1 MSAKCKRIKTNV
13 GNAILAVSDRYLL
26 QIGLSFRRR
35 GLRLNWGLDSS
46 LNPGVTEQTRI
57 HRRDIWGCL
66 VLAVVTLVLYLPALR
81 HDFVQ
86 YDDQQYVTEN
96 PQVQAGLSV
105 TGLQWAFGFHA
116 GNWHPL
122 AWLSHMLD
130 CQLYGANPAGH
141 HLTSILL
148 HTANAVLLLLA
159 LRRLTGAT
167 WRSAIVA
174 ALFAWHP
181 LHVESVAWV
190 AERKDVLCALFWLL
204 TLHAYAGYAARPG
217 ARRYAATLG
226 FFVLALMAKP
236 MAVTLPF
243 VLLLLDYWPLKRVQN
258 KSLRALFWEKTPFF
272 AATLGVC
279 VLTMLAQEQAIASTA
294 GLTVLQRLANVVVAY
309 AHYLG
314 AMFVPQNLAVFY
326 PYQLFRPAST
336 IWLAC
341 LVIAAV
347 SLLAMFNARRRPYLL
362 IGWLWYLGT
371 LVPVIGL
378 VQVGD
383 QAWADRYTYLPL
395 IGLFV
400 FVVWGAAEWIGNRP
414 RLRVVAVAVMAIVL
428 LATTSV
434 QLRHWKNT
442 RTLFEHAD
450 RVTHENQ
457 MAATILGSLLAQ
469 EGRLD
474 DAIEHFQRA
483 LRYKPGY
490 PEAHFF
496 LGHTFDQQGK
506 LEEAVVEYQSA
517 LRFKPMQEQTHIFL
531 AITLAKQKKLEDAI
545 NHYLAA
551 LKLNPQSAVTH
562 NNLARIYHTLG
573 QFDAAVEHYTS
584 ALRVNPTLAIAHNN
598 LGILLLQKGN
608 LAEGARHL
616 REALRLKPENPETE
630 FNLALALN
638 QQQQWSEAAGLFK
651 KNMVGQSN
659 NPKAHYEFA
668 VALTHLKKNRE
679 AMSEYAATLLIQP
692 DFPDALDGLAWIL
705 STDTNAAFRNGT
717 EAIPMAERACALTGR
732 NDPVKLRTLAAA
744 FAETSRFEE
753 AINTVREA
761 KAVAVKAKQHEV
773 ANECDRM
780 LEHFQRGE
788 RWRQ

>member
-1 MSAKCKRIKTNV
+1 MWV
-13 GNAILAVSDRYLL
+13 
-26 QIGLSFRRR
+26 
-35 GLRLNWGLDSS
+35 
-46 LNPGVTEQTRI
+46 
-57 HRRDIWGCL
+57 CL
-66 VLAVVTLVLYLPALR
+66 VLAVVTLALYLPAMR

-96 PQVQAGLSV
+96 PQVQAGL
-105 TGLQWAFGFHA
+105 TMRGLVWAFGFHA

-148 HTANAVLLLLA
+148 HVANAVLLFLA

-181 LHVESVAWV
+181 LHVESVAWI
-190 AERKDVLCALFWLL
+190 AERKDVLCATFWLL
-204 TLHAYAGYAARPG
+204 TLLAYAGYATRPG
-217 ARRYAATLG
+217 AGRYAATLG
-226 FFVLALMAKP
+226 CFVLALMAKP

-243 VLLLLDYWPLKRVQN
+243 VLLLLDCWPLKRVEN
-258 KSLRALFWEKTPFF
+258 KSFRALVWEKTPFF
-272 AATLGVC
+272 AITLGVC

-309 AHYLG
+309 AHYVS
-314 AMFVPQNLAVFY
+314 AMFVPVNLAVFY
-326 PYQLFRPAST
+326 PYQLLLPAST
-336 IWLAC
+336 ILLAC
-341 LVIAAV
+341 LVIAVV
-347 SLLAMFNARRRPYLL
+347 SLLAIFNARRRPYLL

-400 FVVWGAAEWIGNRP
+400 FVVWGAAEWIGHRT
-414 RLRVVAVAVMAIVL
+414 RLRVAAVAVMAIVL

-442 RTLFEHAD
+442 RTLFAHAD
-450 RVTHENQ
+450 RVTQENQ

-474 DAIEHFQRA
+474 EAIEHFRRA

-496 LGHTFDQQGK
+496 LGHTFDQQGR
-506 LEEAVVEYQSA
+506 LEEAAVEYQSA

-531 AITLAKQKKLEDAI
+531 AITLAKQKKLEEAVS
-545 NHYLAA
+545 HYLAA
-551 LKLNPQSAVTH
+551 LKLNPDSAVAH

-573 QFDAAVEHYTS
+573 QFDAAVEHYNR
-584 ALRVNPTLAIAHNN
+584 ALRVNPALAIAHNN
-598 LGILLLQKGN
+598 LGILLIQRGSLVDGEK
-608 LAEGARHL
+608 HL

-630 FNLALALN
+630 FNLALLLN
-638 QQQQWSEAAGLFK
+638 QQKLWSEAAALFK
-651 KNMVGQSN
+651 KNMSN
-659 NPKAHYEFA
+659 HASDPKAHFEHA
-668 VALTHLKKNRE
+668 VALVHLKKTRE
-679 AMSEYAATLLIQP
+679 AMSEFAAALLIQP

-705 STDTNAAFRNGT
+705 STDANPSFRNGK
-717 EAIPMAERACALTGR
+717 EAVPMAERAIALTGR
-732 NDPVKLRTLAAA
+732 NDPVKLKTLAAA
-744 FAETSRFEE
+744 YAESGRFEE
-753 AINTVREA
+753 AVTTLREA
-761 KAVAVKAKQHEV
+761 NAVAVKVNRSEV
-773 ANECDRM
+773 VKECERM
-780 LEHFQRGE
+780 ME
-788 RWRQ
+788 RFLRSESWRVQ

>member
-1 MSAKCKRIKTNV
+1 M
-13 GNAILAVSDRYLL
+13 
-26 QIGLSFRRR
+26 
-35 GLRLNWGLDSS
+35 
-46 LNPGVTEQTRI
+46 
-57 HRRDIWGCL
+57 
-66 VLAVVTLVLYLPALR
+66 VLAVLTLALYLPAVR

-96 PQVQAGLSV
+96 QQVQAGLSV
-105 TGLQWAFGFHA
+105 AGLRWAFGFHA

-130 CQLYGANPAGH
+130 CQIYGANPAGH

-148 HTANAVLLLLA
+148 HSANAVLLFLA
-159 LRRLTGAT
+159 LRRLTGST

-181 LHVESVAWV
+181 LHVESVAWI
-190 AERKDVLCALFWLL
+190 AERKDVLSGLFWLL
-204 TLHAYAGYAARPG
+204 TLLAYAGYVARPDAG
-217 ARRYAATLG
+217 RYTATLG
-226 FFVLALMAKP
+226 CFGLALMAKP

-258 KSLRALFWEKTPFF
+258 RSFRALVWEKIPFF

-294 GLTVLQRLANVVVAY
+294 GLTVPHRLANVVVAY
-309 AHYLG
+309 AHYVS
-314 AMFVPQNLAVFY
+314 AMFVPVNLAVFY
-326 PYQLFRPAST
+326 PYQLLLPTRTILFACVAIASVSF
-336 IWLAC
+336 LA
-341 LVIAAV
+341 II
-347 SLLAMFNARRRPYLL
+347 NARQRPYLL

-400 FVVWGAAEWIGNRP
+400 FVVWGAAEWIGNRT
-414 RLRVVAVAVMAIVL
+414 RLRVVVAAVMAIAL
-428 LATTSV
+428 LAMTSV

-442 RTLFEHAD
+442 RTLFEHTAK
-450 RVTHENQ
+450 VTRENQ

-474 DAIEHFQRA
+474 EAIEHFRRA
-483 LRYKPGY
+483 LHYKPGY

-496 LGHTFDQQGK
+496 LGHTYDQQGR
-506 LEEAVVEYQSA
+506 LEEAVVEYQNA

-531 AITLAKQKKLEDAI
+531 AITLAKQKKLEEAI
-545 NHYLAA
+545 SHYLAA
-551 LKLNPQSAVTH
+551 LKLNPESAVTH

-573 QFDAAVEHYTS
+573 NFDAAVEHYTS

-598 LGILLLQKGN
+598 LGILLIQRGS
-608 LAEGARHL
+608 LADGEKHL
-616 REALRLKPENPETE
+616 REALKLKPGNGETE
-630 FNLALALN
+630 FNLALLLN
-638 QQQQWSEAAGLFK
+638 QQKQWSEAAALFN
-651 KNMVGQSN
+651 KNIGTHSHDPN
-659 NPKAHYEFA
+659 AHRQFA
-668 VALTHLKKNRE
+668 VALAHLKKTRE
-679 AMSEYAATLLIQP
+679 AMSEYAAALLIQP

-705 STDTNAAFRNGT
+705 STDANPSFRNGK
-717 EAIPMAERACALTGR
+717 EAVPMAERASALTGR
-732 NDPVKLRTLAAA
+732 NDPVKLRTLAATY
-744 FAETSRFEE
+744 AESGRFEE
-753 AINTVREA
+753 AVTTLREA
-761 KAVAVKAKQHEV
+761 NAVAVKANRPEV
-773 ANECDRM
+773 ASECERM
-780 LEHFQRGE
+780 MEHFLRGE
-788 RWRQ
+788 SWRVQ

>member
-1 MSAKCKRIKTNV
+1 M
-13 GNAILAVSDRYLL
+13 
-26 QIGLSFRRR
+26 
-35 GLRLNWGLDSS
+35 
-46 LNPGVTEQTRI
+46 TELTRI
-57 HRRDIWGCL
+57 HRRDIWICL
-66 VLAVVTLVLYLPALR
+66 VLAVVTLGLYLPAMR

-105 TGLQWAFGFHA
+105 AGLRWAFGFHA

-130 CQLYGANPAGH
+130 CHIYGANPAGH
-141 HLTSILL
+141 HLTSLLL
-148 HTANAVLLLLA
+148 HAANAVLLFLA
-159 LRRLTGAT
+159 LRRLTGST

-181 LHVESVAWV
+181 LHVESVAWI

-204 TLHAYAGYAARPG
+204 TLFAYARYAARPDAG
-217 ARRYAATLG
+217 RYAATLG
-226 FFVLALMAKP
+226 FFVLSLMAKP

-243 VLLLLDYWPLKRVQN
+243 VLLLLDYWPLNRVQT
-258 KSLRALFWEKTPFF
+258 KSFRALLWEKTPFF
-272 AATLGVC
+272 AATLVAC

-294 GLTVLQRLANVVVAY
+294 GLTVLQRLAHVVVAY
-309 AHYLG
+309 VHYVG
-314 AMFVPQNLAVFY
+314 AMFVPLNLAVFY
-326 PYQLFRPAST
+326 PYQLLLPTST
-336 IWLAC
+336 LLLAC

-347 SLLAMFNARRRPYLL
+347 SLLAIFNARRRPYLL

-400 FVVWGAAEWIGNRP
+400 FVVWGAAEWIGNRT
-414 RLRVVAVAVMAIVL
+414 RLRVVAVAVMAIAL

-442 RTLFEHAD
+442 RTLFEHTA
-450 RVTHENQ
+450 RVTQGNQ

-469 EGRLD
+469 EGRLEE
-474 DAIEHFQRA
+474 AIEHFRQA

-496 LGHTFDQQGK
+496 LGHTFDKQGR
-506 LEEAVVEYQSA
+506 LEEAVLEYQNA

-531 AITLAKQKKLEDAI
+531 AITLAKQKKLEKAVS
-545 NHYLAA
+545 HYLAA
-551 LKLNPQSAVTH
+551 LKLNPESAVTH

-573 QFDAAVEHYTS
+573 QFDAAVEHYNS
-584 ALRVNPTLAIAHNN
+584 ALQVNPTLAIAHNN
-598 LGILLLQKGN
+598 LGILLLQRGS
-608 LAEGARHL
+608 LAEGETHL
-616 REALRLKPENPETE
+616 REALRFKPGNPETE

-651 KNMVGQSN
+651 KNMGGHSGDPN
-659 NPKAHYEFA
+659 AHYQFA
-668 VALTHLKKNRE
+668 VALAHQQKTRE
-679 AMSEYAATLLIQP
+679 AMGRFAQAILLQP
-692 DFPDALDGLAWIL
+692 NFPDALAGLSWIL
-705 STDTNAAFRNGT
+705 ATDSNPEFRNGT
-717 EAIPMAERACALTGR
+717 EAVRMAEHACELTKR
-732 NDPVKLRTLAAA
+732 KDPEMLKTLAAA
-744 FAETSRFEE
+744 YAEAARFEE
-753 AINTVREA
+753 AITTAQIAEA
-761 KAVAVKAKQHEV
+761 LAAQANRTDLSKQ
-773 ANECDRM
+773 CQRL
-780 LEHFQRGE
+780 LETFKSSKP
-788 RWRQ
+788 WRDNRKQQD

>member
-1 MSAKCKRIKTNV
+1 MTQQQHLKHTLWFCLTLGLIT
-13 GNAILAVSDRYLL
+13 LA
-26 QIGLSFRRR
+26 
-35 GLRLNWGLDSS
+35 
-46 LNPGVTEQTRI
+46 
-57 HRRDIWGCL
+57 
-66 VLAVVTLVLYLPALR
+66 LYLPTVR

-105 TGLQWAFGFHA
+105 AGLRWAFGFHA

-130 CQLYGANPAGH
+130 CQMFGAKSGGH
-141 HLTSILL
+141 HFTSLLL
-148 HTANAVLLLLA
+148 HAANTVLLFLVLQ
-159 LRRLTGAT
+159 RLTGAT

-190 AERKDVLCALFWLL
+190 AERKDVLCASFWLL
-204 TLHAYAGYAARPG
+204 TLLAYAGYTNRPSVG
-217 ARRYAATLG
+217 RYAATLG
-226 FFVLALMAKP
+226 SFALALMAKP

-243 VLLLLDYWPLKRVQN
+243 VLLLLDYWPIKRGQD
-258 KSLRALFWEKTPFF
+258 KSFRALLWEKTPFF
-272 AATLGVC
+272 ALTIAVC

-294 GLTVLQRLANVVVAY
+294 GLTVSHRLANVVVAY
-309 AHYLG
+309 VHYMG
-314 AMFVPQNLAVFY
+314 AMFVPINLAVFY
-326 PYQLFRPAST
+326 PFRLLLPAST
-336 IWLAC
+336 ILVAC
-341 LVIAAV
+341 LTIAAV
-347 SLLAMFNARRRPYLL
+347 SILAIINARRRPYLL

-400 FVVWGAAEWIGNRP
+400 FVVWGAAEWIGSRT
-414 RLRVVAVAVMAIVL
+414 RLQVVAVASMAIVL
-428 LATTSV
+428 LAMTSV

-442 RTLFEHAD
+442 RTLFEHTA

-469 EGRLD
+469 EGRLEE
-474 DAIEHFQRA
+474 AIEHFQRA

-496 LGHTFDQQGK
+496 LGHTFDQQDR
-506 LEEAVVEYQSA
+506 LEEAVVEYQKA

-531 AITLAKQKKLEDAI
+531 AITLAKQKRSEEAI
-545 NHYLAA
+545 SHYLAA
-551 LKLNPQSAVTH
+551 LKLNPDSAVTH

-573 QFDAAVEHYTS
+573 KFDAAVEHYNS

-608 LAEGARHL
+608 LAEGSRHL
-616 REALRLKPENPETE
+616 REALRLKPKNPETE

-638 QQQQWSEAAGLFK
+638 QQQKWGEAAVLFK
-651 KNMVGQSN
+651 KNIGDQPN

-668 VALTHLKKNRE
+668 VALTHLKQTRE
-679 AMSEYAATLLIQP
+679 AMGQFAQALLLQTNY
-692 DFPDALDGLAWIL
+692 PDALVGLSWIL
-705 STDTNAAFRNGT
+705 ATESNPEFRNGI
-717 EAIPMAERACALTGR
+717 EAVRMAEQACELSGR
-732 NDPVKLRTLAAA
+732 KNPAVLKTLAAA
-744 FAETSRFEE
+744 YAEISRFEE
-753 AINTVREA
+753 AIRIAELARELA
-761 KAVAVKAKQHEV
+761 TESSHADLCKQCLGMMESF
-773 ANECDRM
+773 R
-780 LEHFQRGE
+780 LSKP
-788 RWRQ
+788 WRVN

>member
-1 MSAKCKRIKTNV
+1 M
-13 GNAILAVSDRYLL
+13 
-26 QIGLSFRRR
+26 
-35 GLRLNWGLDSS
+35 
-46 LNPGVTEQTRI
+46 
-57 HRRDIWGCL
+57 
-66 VLAVVTLVLYLPALR
+66 R

-96 PQVQAGLSV
+96 PQVQAGLSFA
-105 TGLQWAFGFHA
+105 GLRWAFGFHA

-130 CQLYGANPAGH
+130 CQIYGANPAGH

-148 HTANAVLLLLA
+148 HAANAVLLFLA

-181 LHVESVAWV
+181 LHVESVAWI
-190 AERKDVLCALFWLL
+190 AERKDVLCASFWLL
-204 TLHAYAGYAARPG
+204 TLLAYAGYATRPAAG
-217 ARRYAATLG
+217 RYAATLG
-226 FFVLALMAKP
+226 CFVLALMAKP

-243 VLLLLDYWPLKRVQN
+243 VLLLLDCWPLKRLEN
-258 KSLRALFWEKTPFF
+258 KSFLALVWEKTPFF
-272 AATLGVC
+272 AITLGVC

-294 GLTVLQRLANVVVAY
+294 GLTVSHRLANVVVAY
-309 AHYLG
+309 AHYVG
-314 AMFVPQNLAVFY
+314 AMFVPINLAVFY
-326 PYQLFRPAST
+326 PYRLLLPAST
-336 IWLAC
+336 ILLAC
-341 LVIAAV
+341 LVIAGV
-347 SLLAMFNARRRPYLL
+347 SLLAIFHARRRPFLL

-383 QAWADRYTYLPL
+383 QSWADRYTYLPL

-400 FVVWGAAEWIGNRP
+400 FVVWGAAEWIGNWT
-414 RLRVVAVAVMAIVL
+414 RLRVLAVAGMAIAL

-442 RTLFEHAD
+442 RTLFEHAA

-457 MAATILGSLLAQ
+457 MAAAILGSLLAQ
-469 EGRLD
+469 EGRLE
-474 DAIEHFQRA
+474 DAIEHFNRA

-496 LGHTFDQQGK
+496 LGHTYDQQGR
-506 LEEAVVEYQSA
+506 LEEAVVEYQKA

-531 AITLAKQKKLEDAI
+531 AITLAKQKKLDEAI
-545 NHYLAA
+545 IHYLAA
-551 LKLNPQSAVTH
+551 LKINPDSAVAH

-573 QFDAAVEHYTS
+573 KFDAAVEHYNS

-608 LAEGARHL
+608 LAEGSRHL

-630 FNLALALN
+630 FNLALLLN
-638 QQQQWSEAAGLFK
+638 QQKQWNEASVLFK
-651 KNMVGQSN
+651 KNMSKHASD
-659 NPKAHYEFA
+659 PKAHYEYG
-668 VALTHLKKNRE
+668 VALFHLKKTRE
-679 AMSEYAATLLIQP
+679 AMSEFASALLIQA

-705 STDTNAAFRNGT
+705 STDVNQGFRNGK
-717 EAIPMAERACALTGR
+717 EAVPMAERATALTGR

-744 FAETSRFEE
+744 YAESGRFED
-753 AINTVREA
+753 AVVTLREA
-761 KAVAVKAKQHEV
+761 KTVAVKNNRSEV
-773 ANECDRM
+773 VNECEQM
-780 LEHFQRGE
+780 LERILRGE
-788 RWRQ
+788 GWRVR

>member
-1 MSAKCKRIKTNV
+1 MGLIT
-13 GNAILAVSDRYLL
+13 LA
-26 QIGLSFRRR
+26 
-35 GLRLNWGLDSS
+35 
-46 LNPGVTEQTRI
+46 
-57 HRRDIWGCL
+57 
-66 VLAVVTLVLYLPALR
+66 LYLPAVR

-105 TGLQWAFGFHA
+105 TGLRWAFGFHA

-148 HTANAVLLLLA
+148 HSTNAVLLFLA
-159 LRRLTGAT
+159 LRRLTGST

-181 LHVESVAWV
+181 LHVESVAWI

-204 TLHAYAGYAARPG
+204 TLYAYAGYAGRPG
-217 ARRYAATLG
+217 VGRYAVTLG
-226 FFVLALMAKP
+226 FFVLSLMAKP

-243 VLLLLDYWPLKRVQN
+243 VLLLLDYWPMKRSQG
-258 KSLRALFWEKTPFF
+258 KSFRALLREKIPFF
-272 AATLGVC
+272 TLTIAAC

-294 GLTVLQRLANVVVAY
+294 GLTVLQRLAHVVVAY
-309 AHYLG
+309 VHYVG
-314 AMFVPQNLAVFY
+314 AMFVPLNLAVFY
-326 PYQLFRPAST
+326 PYQLLLPTST
-336 IWLAC
+336 ILFAWV
-341 LVIAAV
+341 VIAAV
-347 SLLAMFNARRRPYLL
+347 SLLAIFNARRRPYLL

-400 FVVWGAAEWIGNRP
+400 FGVWGATNWIGNRT
-414 RLRVVAVAVMAIVL
+414 RLRVIAVGMMAIAL

-442 RTLFEHAD
+442 RTLFEHTA
-450 RVTHENQ
+450 RVTKENQ
-457 MAATILGSLLAQ
+457 MATTILGSLLAQ

-474 DAIEHFQRA
+474 EAIEHFRQA

-496 LGHTFDQQGK
+496 LGHTYDKQGR
-506 LEEAVVEYQSA
+506 LEEAVVEYQNA

-551 LKLNPQSAVTH
+551 LKLNPESAVTH

-584 ALRVNPTLAIAHNN
+584 ALRVNPTLAIGHNN
-598 LGILLLQKGN
+598 LGILLIQRGR
-608 LAEGARHL
+608 LAEGETHL
-616 REALRLKPENPETE
+616 REALRLKPGNPETE

-638 QQQQWSEAAGLFK
+638 QQQQWSEAAELFK
-651 KNMVGQSN
+651 KNMASHADDPNAQYQFG
-659 NPKAHYEFA
+659 
-668 VALTHLKKNRE
+668 VALAREHKTRE
-679 AMSEYAATLLIQP
+679 AIGRFAQAILLQP
-692 DFPDALDGLAWIL
+692 NFPGALAGLSWIL
-705 STDTNAAFRNGT
+705 ATDSNPEFRNGA
-717 EAIPMAERACALTGR
+717 EAIRMAEQACELTGR
-732 NDPVKLRTLAAA
+732 KDAEMLKTLAAA
-744 FAETSRFEE
+744 YAEVSRFEE
-753 AINTVREA
+753 AISTVQLAQDLSVQTNRTELSTLC
-761 KAVAVKAKQHEV
+761 QH
-773 ANECDRM
+773 M
-780 LEHFQRGE
+780 LENFRLSKP
-788 RWRQ
+788 WRDDRK